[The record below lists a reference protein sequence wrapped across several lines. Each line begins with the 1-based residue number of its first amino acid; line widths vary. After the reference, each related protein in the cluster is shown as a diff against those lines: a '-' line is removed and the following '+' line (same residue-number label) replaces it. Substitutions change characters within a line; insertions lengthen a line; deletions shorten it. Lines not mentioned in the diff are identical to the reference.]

1 MPIFLDN
8 FDWMLLN
15 VTLAFIPLVLAAFLR
30 KKHSL
35 PVYVVLLLMW
45 MFFLPNTIYLIT
57 DMQYFPEQFIRVGLG
72 EQIALFIQYILLT
85 FLGVFTYFYG
95 LDPIERASRD
105 HKLSVTTK
113 NTMYIAI
120 NFVVAFAVILGKV
133 QRTHSWYIVTDTVR
147 VILDINRTLTT
158 PYLVMWILAIGVLI
172 NIIFFTTRH
181 YFFRISLG
189 DVKRKSRSH

>member
-1 MPIFLDN
+1 MPIFVDN
-8 FDWMLLN
+8 FNWMLLN
-15 VTLAFIPLVLAAFLR
+15 VTLAFIPLILAGLLR
-30 KKHSL
+30 RKMKFPL
-35 PVYVVLLLMW
+35 YVVLLLMW

-57 DMQYFPEQFIRVGLG
+57 DMQYFPGQFIKAELF
-72 EQIALFIQYILLT
+72 EQVALFIQYILLT

-95 LDPIERASRD
+95 LDPIERAARE
-105 HKLSVTTK
+105 HKLSPVTK

-158 PYLVMWILAIGVLI
+158 PYLVMWIVAIGVLI
-172 NIIFFTTRH
+172 NVIFFTTHH
-181 YFFRISLG
+181 YFFKISLG
-189 DVKRKSRSH
+189 EVRKKKYN